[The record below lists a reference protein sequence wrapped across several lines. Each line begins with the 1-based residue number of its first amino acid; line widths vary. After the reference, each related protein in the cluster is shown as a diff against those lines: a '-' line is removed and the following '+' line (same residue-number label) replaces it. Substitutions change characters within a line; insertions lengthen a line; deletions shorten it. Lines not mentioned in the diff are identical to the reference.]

1 MMQDIIR
8 STCVT
13 LSATLVCFDDIQ
25 MHHTPF
31 AKQKERSFVAYTT
44 PKTAALKK
52 HVVPKSQTVSPNLTT
67 EVLIKLGSRESEET
81 FADIG

>member
-13 LSATLVCFDDIQ
+13 LSATLACFDDIQ

-31 AKQKERSFVAYTT
+31 TKQKERSFVAYTT
-44 PKTAALKK
+44 PETAALKK
-52 HVVPKSQTVSPNLTT
+52 NM
-67 EVLIKLGSRESEET
+67 
-81 FADIG
+81 